1 MAINHLWVLMSATP
15 FLRFPK
21 RLVKS
26 TCRRLRSRSF
36 RSDVKWE
43 GKRTCRGGEEG
54 KEEGETKRKEGK
66 GGKEQG
72 KGREGGI
79 IIPAA
84 KLFRMH
90 NPGCLQRAF
99 HNSLYHVHVYLGYS
113 CLPFQRQ
120 FFHRFGWAGQRR
132 REDSQQPSRR
142 SALLVP
148 TSPPPC
154 YNPREGGREGR
165 KEKKE

>member
-1 MAINHLWVLMSATP
+1 VGGETNLQ
-15 FLRFPK
+15 R
-21 RLVKS
+21 
-26 TCRRLRSRSF
+26 
-36 RSDVKWE
+36 
-43 GKRTCRGGEEG
+43 GRGGEG
-54 KEEGETKRKEGK
+54 GRGDKREEGK

-79 IIPAA
+79 ITPAA
-84 KLFRMH
+84 KLFRRR

-99 HNSLYHVHVYLGYS
+99 HNLLCHVQVYLGYS

-120 FFHRFGWAGQRR
+120 FSHRFGWAGQRR

-148 TSPPPC
+148 TSPLPC
-154 YNPREGGREGR
+154 YNPREGGKKERREGVR
-165 KEKKE
+165 EGGKEGKEGGKK